1 MKVEPGT
8 VPQQIQAAR
17 GAPGNL
23 RIIKVSRDP
32 GDMPVQPLHLN
43 DDHVTPGG
51 ACGFGVSVPAR
62 RRREMEQE
70 NGRKRVKVE
79 TGARGWEP
87 LWNVCR

>member
-1 MKVEPGT
+1 MELLVT
-8 VPQQIQAAR
+8 SAL
-17 GAPGNL
+17 L
-23 RIIKVSRDP
+23 RLA
-32 GDMPVQPLHLN
+32 GDMPVQPLHL
-43 DDHVTPGG
+43 DDGHVTPGG
-51 ACGFGVSVPAR
+51 ACGSGGSIPAP